1 MPSVSPHTGILFDVM
16 AGSSARADCR
26 PVVAGVV
33 GRLFVSRSLLLVWC
47 RGGCG
52 CAAKNDNKPNISG
65 ASRVATAHDHSFSS
79 IGIATIPK
87 MELKKTLSE
96 GVNDPKMH
104 KGVVVN
110 IVC

>member
-33 GRLFVSRSLLLVWC
+33 GRSLLLVWC

-65 ASRVATAHDHSFSS
+65 ASFNVPR
-79 IGIATIPK
+79 
-87 MELKKTLSE
+87 MML
-96 GVNDPKMH
+96 
-104 KGVVVN
+104 
-110 IVC
+110 